1 MAILPRRDDE
11 DFMVEI
17 NTTPLIDV
25 MLVLLIMLI
34 ITIPVQTHAVR
45 LDLPEP
51 QAAAS
56 PERPKVVDLVIAAD
70 GAVSWNGA
78 AVPTESALDDLLR
91 AASRREPQP
100 ELHIK
105 ADPLAR
111 YEPVAKVLAAAQRVG
126 VERLG
131 FVGIER
137 YSD

>member
-1 MAILPRRDDE
+1 MAIGFRRDDD

-34 ITIPVQTHAVR
+34 ITIPIQTHAVR

-51 QAAAS
+51 RGAAS
-56 PERPKVVDLVIAAD
+56 QERPTVVDLVIAAD

-78 AVPTESALDDLLR
+78 AVPTERALDDLLR

-105 ADPLAR
+105 ADPLAK
-111 YEPVAKVLAAAQRVG
+111 YEPVAKLLAAAQRMG

-131 FVGIER
+131 FVGIEH

>member
-1 MAILPRRDDE
+1 MAMGPRNDDE

-34 ITIPVQTHAVR
+34 ITIPIQTHAVR

-51 QAAAS
+51 QSAAS
-56 PERPKVVDLVIAAD
+56 AEKPVVVDLVIGAD

-111 YEPVAKVLAAAQRVG
+111 YEPVAKLLASAQGMG
-126 VERLG
+126 VERLS

>member
-1 MAILPRRDDE
+1 
-11 DFMVEI
+11 
-17 NTTPLIDV
+17 

-51 QAAAS
+51 QGAAS
-56 PERPKVVDLVIAAD
+56 PERPMVVDLVIAAD

-111 YEPVAKVLAAAQRVG
+111 YEPVAKVLAAAQTVG